1 LYQWINAAAE
11 TNELHLFGQE
21 GQTCGSIVEQN
32 SKAWESMYNAIFT
45 DRTWN
50 LKKFKLLFRHIIHI
64 GNKGITG
71 YRIQNSDFF
80 SLRVKHG
87 VSLVQNTKCM
97 QAFENDAI
105 QCLSFNVIILVI
117 QLCNSQH
124 YL

>member
-1 LYQWINAAAE
+1 MYQWINAAAE

-50 LKKFKLLFRHIIHI
+50 LKNFKLLFRHIIHI

-80 SLRVKHG
+80 FSKSKTWCEFGADHKVYAGFWKWCYT
-87 VSLVQNTKCM
+87 VSE
-97 QAFENDAI
+97 F
-105 QCLSFNVIILVI
+105 QCDYSGYSAV
-117 QLCNSQH
+117 
-124 YL
+124 